1 MLSAGERKLAKMAR
15 PRAHSTFREEG
26 LRMRIPSTAH
36 AHPEAL
42 GRCRLT
48 LRRARPG
55 RRPLCLCVTLGH
67 GRARC
72 GTAAAAARRE
82 CRYGRRAGQKGIS
95 MSAGPS
101 LVGSSSSLSA
111 RALLTLGSLRTM

>member
-1 MLSAGERKLAKMAR
+1 
-15 PRAHSTFREEG
+15 
-26 LRMRIPSTAH
+26 MRIPSTAH
-36 AHPEAL
+36 AHPEAR

-48 LRRARPG
+48 LRRARIG
-55 RRPLCLCVTLGH
+55 EL
-67 GRARC
+67 GRAEGRSASVSLWVTAGPAVSGC

-111 RALLTLGSLRTM
+111 RTLLTLGSLRTV